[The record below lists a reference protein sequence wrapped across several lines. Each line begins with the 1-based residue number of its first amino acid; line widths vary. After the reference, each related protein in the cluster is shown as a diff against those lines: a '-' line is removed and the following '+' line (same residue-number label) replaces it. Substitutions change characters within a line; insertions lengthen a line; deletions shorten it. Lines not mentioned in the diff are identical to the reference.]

1 MVRIPPWSREE
12 TILALYAYMN
22 HGRVRENSYEAKE
35 LSTYLRYLTDPQTTS
50 DPVKFRN
57 PDAIAL
63 KLRKFAALDPG
74 EASGMQKGSRME
86 LAIWEEFSSNPGL
99 LSREAEKIISSI
111 NIPAKISDPNSKSL
125 KVSYVKNTVNSGKEA
140 FPSIGNKLRPL
151 YRSARKHPLKIVI
164 GSAFGLLSTAAAV
177 LLIKKKK

>member
-12 TILALYAYMN
+12 TILALHTYMN
-22 HGRVRENSYEAKE
+22 HGRVRENSFEAKE
-35 LSTYLRYLTDPQTTS
+35 LSTYLRHFTDPHTTS
-50 DPVKFRN
+50 DPIKFRN

-63 KLRKFAALDPG
+63 KLRKFAALDPRK
-74 EASGMQKGSRME
+74 ASGMRKGSRME

-99 LSREAEKIISSI
+99 LSQEAEKIIGSI
-111 NIPAKISDPNSKSL
+111 NIPTRISDPNSKSL
-125 KVSYVKNTVNSGKEA
+125 RVSYVKNTIDAGKETSA
-140 FPSIGNKLRPL
+140 SIGDKLRPL
-151 YRSARKHPLKIVI
+151 YRSARKHPLKIVV

>member
-12 TILALYAYMN
+12 TILALHTYMN
-22 HGRVRENSYEAKE
+22 HGRVRENSFEAKE
-35 LSTYLRYLTDPQTTS
+35 LSTYLRHFTDPHTTS

-63 KLRKFAALDPG
+63 KLRKFAALDPR

-99 LSREAEKIISSI
+99 LSLEADKIIGSI
-111 NIPAKISDPNSKSL
+111 NIPTKISDPNSKSSR
-125 KVSYVKNTVNSGKEA
+125 VSYVKSTVDAGKET

-151 YRSARKHPLKIVI
+151 YRSARKHPLKIVV
-164 GSAFGLLSTAAAV
+164 GSAFGILSTAAAV

>member
-12 TILALYAYMN
+12 TILALHAYMN
-22 HGRVRENSYEAKE
+22 HGRVRENSFEAKE
-35 LSTYLRYLTDPQTTS
+35 LSTYLRYLTDPHTTS
-50 DPVKFRN
+50 DPIKFRN

-63 KLRKFAALDPG
+63 KLRKFAALDPR

-99 LSREAEKIISSI
+99 LSLEADKIIGSI
-111 NIPAKISDPNSKSL
+111 NIPTKISDPSSKSSR
-125 KVSYVKNTVNSGKEA
+125 VSNVKSTVDAGKET

-151 YRSARKHPLKIVI
+151 YRSARKHPLKIVV